1 MATIHLP
8 PDFREFFQLLN
19 ANRVEYLLV
28 GGYAVGYHGYP
39 RATVDLD
46 IWVAISPDNAHRL
59 LVTLEQFGFGKNVGA
74 SIELLTQPGNVIR
87 MGLSPL
93 RIEIQTIISGLSFTE
108 CYARRVVADLDG
120 TPVSIISV
128 DDLKINKRAAGRL
141 KDLNDLENLT

>member
-1 MATIHLP
+1 M
-8 PDFREFFQLLN
+8 
-19 ANRVEYLLV
+19 
-28 GGYAVGYHGYP
+28 GYHGYP

-59 LVTLEQFGFGKNVGA
+59 LVTLEQFGFGRDVGT

-93 RIEIQTIISGLSFTE
+93 RIEIQTIISGVSFTE

-141 KDLNDLENLT
+141 KDLNDLENLP